1 MPRYG
6 VTMKTHAVWSL
17 LPLVLLSACATRP
30 IGEVPIEEAQ
40 RRMVSEA
47 PVLVADGCLY
57 RRNLAYLNQF
67 IIDESR
73 KLGQDGAKEVIAGFK
88 EYGGVTIGQ
97 FVVPLMC
104 ATEMPPRGD
113 EKGGLIAT
121 SEATQNVAKSLL
133 FPEPLNPAVAN
144 DAALLAAYVQLF
156 GACDDRRYRKENRY
170 DCPLL
175 KPEQAALLKA
185 RLKTSYIV
193 ALSVGGERASV
204 ANRSAGA
211 VFGLLLGF
219 INIAGDTGTARVR
232 VVNLDTGNLVYSSFP
247 GEFRGQSPADNYNN
261 IGGRSNFGDLEITE
275 NWVKRMVKPLFEKQ
289 R

>member
-1 MPRYG
+1 
-6 VTMKTHAVWSL
+6 MKTIQVLLS
-17 LPLVLLSACATRP
+17 LPLLLLSACATYQ

-40 RRMVSEA
+40 RRLVKEP

-73 KLGQDGAKEVIAGFK
+73 TLAQDGAKEVIAGFK
-88 EYGGVTIGQ
+88 EFGGVNIQ
-97 FVVPLMC
+97 QQVVPVMC

-113 EKGGLIAT
+113 EKGGIIAPT
-121 SEATQNVAKSLL
+121 SGKPDEGKSLL
-133 FPEPLNPAVAN
+133 FPEPLNAAVAK
-144 DAALLAAYVQLF
+144 DEPLLAAYTQLF
-156 GACDDRRYRKENRY
+156 GSCDDERYRRENRY

-185 RLKTSYIV
+185 RLKASYVV
-193 ALSVGGERASV
+193 ALSVGGERAST

-211 VFGLLLGF
+211 VFGLLMGF
-219 INIAGDTGTARVR
+219 INIAGDAATARVR
-232 VVNLDTGNLVYSSFP
+232 LVNLDTGNLVYSSYP
-247 GEFRGQSPADNYNN
+247 GEFRGQSPADNYND
-261 IGGRSNFGDLEITE
+261 IGGRSSYGDLQITE
-275 NWVKRMVKPLFEKQ
+275 NWVKRMVKPLLEKQ